1 MHVWAKPVYRHIQ
14 LPTWVQNARPVCL
27 QGKLSV
33 WLGSWCSMA
42 TGSSLAH
49 HTHDMHSHTHTHS
62 HPECPRCRK
71 HFKQFGA
78 CAQHAMEPWQD
89 CSDQYIET
97 TSWQKHFIL
106 QYVLMTCQNVPEPN
120 MMISIVHNVS
130 SCFWPNQDRLGSH
143 GAWRPCA
150 NHKNI

>member
-1 MHVWAKPVYRHIQ
+1 MCERSLCIGTFNCRRRYKMR
-14 LPTWVQNARPVCL
+14 
-27 QGKLSV
+27 GLSV
-33 WLGSWCSMA
+33 CKASCPCDLGPSMV

-49 HTHDMHSHTHTHS
+49 HTHDMHSHTHTHTPS
-62 HPECPRCRK
+62 VQDAENFSNNLGHVPNMRWNLDKIAVTNTSRQHPDK
-71 HFKQFGA
+71 
-78 CAQHAMEPWQD
+78 
-89 CSDQYIET
+89 
-97 TSWQKHFIL
+97 KHFIL
-106 QYVLMTCQNVPEPN
+106 QYALMTCQNVPEPN